1 MFTGGLPMNQ
11 LFQKYLPLLFVSA
24 LSGTCPAAAQFL
36 DLTTDFRGSRLLFA
50 TPLSLWDEERNDQF
64 KIIEASPGH
73 PLRALFSTR
82 PEMQTPEDFYPSNF
96 PVLRGPMLSSDGTV
110 TAFTAG
116 RWCNGGSRCAGVE
129 RMLGMVLRGACRPD
143 ESCALASAGTVSL
156 SANGDWAVFAN
167 PVSMMHRYGMLRV
180 NLRSGSTESS
190 AQFLPGA
197 PAAGA
202 RTVAG
207 DGTVVSGSPE
217 PFLEVRRAGREPF
230 RIPMRTSLDS
240 VIVSQDARFAVG
252 VTRDEDRSL
261 VAVELNSGLQ
271 TVLVEAQEGCS
282 HPVLSDDGSVLLFLS
297 GANWEARNDGL
308 AVQVWTIGVL
318 TGRLR
323 QWTFEPAGI
332 VDATLSGDG
341 QIVWA
346 VTGDG
351 RILRLQAEG
360 TVVDEIVAASPDAAL
375 RRTTRIVPGSRYELE
390 GRGLAG
396 VRLKWKGLALP
407 VLESS
412 NNHVLFLVPSDA
424 AVGAGV
430 IDVEREGSP
439 FAPLHIAAEA
449 VEAAP
454 LFSETEHYAWGLRE
468 DGSPLT
474 RDNPAAPG
482 ETLTLMVTGLGPV
495 SASGHTLLQF
505 ELRALNDPPA
515 SPPLLPI
522 LDASRDPG
530 SEGMYLIRFR
540 LPSAIT
546 ANPLQ
551 LGIRVAG
558 ADHDDDWVWL
568 PVRLP

>member
-1 MFTGGLPMNQ
+1 MTQFFP
-11 LFQKYLPLLFVSA
+11 KYLPLLCVCA
-24 LSGTCPAAAQFL
+24 LSVASPAAAQFV
-36 DLTTDFRGSRLLFA
+36 DLATDYRGARLLFA
-50 TPLSLWDEERNDQF
+50 TPLSLPNEERNDQF
-64 KIIEASPGH
+64 KITEASPDGT
-73 PLRALFSTR
+73 LRTLFSTR
-82 PEMQTPEDFYPSNF
+82 PELLTPEDFYPSNF
-96 PVLRGPMLSSDGTV
+96 PVLRGPMLSFDGTV

-129 RMLGMVLRGACRPD
+129 RMLGMALPGGCRPG

-156 SANGDWAVFAN
+156 SADGEWAVLAN
-167 PVSMMHRYGMLRV
+167 PASMMHRYGMLRV
-180 NLRSGSTESS
+180 NLRSGSTESY
-190 AQFLPGA
+190 ALHLPGT

-202 RTVAG
+202 RIVAG

-217 PFLEVRRAGREPF
+217 PFVEVRRAGREPF
-230 RIPMRTSLDS
+230 RLPVRTGLDS

-252 VTRDEDRSL
+252 VTRDEARSL

-271 TVLVEAQEGCS
+271 TVLVEAEEGCS
-282 HPVLSDDGSVLLFLS
+282 RPVLSDDGNVLMFLS

-323 QWTFEPAGI
+323 QWTSEPAGI
-332 VDATLSGDG
+332 ADATLSGDG
-341 QIVWA
+341 QVVWA
-346 VTGDG
+346 ATNDG

-360 TVVDEIVAASPDAAL
+360 ALSDEIVAASPSAVL
-375 RRTTRIVPGSRYELE
+375 RRTAHIAPGSRYELE

-407 VLESS
+407 VIESS
-412 NNHVLFLVPSDA
+412 NDRVLFLVPSDA
-424 AVGAGV
+424 EAGAGV
-430 IDVEREGSP
+430 IEVEREVSP

-454 LFSETEHYAWGLRE
+454 LFAETEHYAWGLRA

-495 SASGHTLLQF
+495 SASGQALLQF
-505 ELRALNDPPA
+505 ELRALNDSAA
-515 SPPLLPI
+515 SQPLLPI
-522 LDASRDPG
+522 LDAVRDPG
-530 SEGMYLIRFR
+530 SAGMYLIRFR
-540 LPSAIT
+540 LPPAIA

-551 LGIRVAG
+551 LGIRVAQ
-558 ADHDDDWVWL
+558 ADHDEDWVWL